1 MNAAEALY
9 QARELGAVFTVSGQ
23 DQVKVSAPLPLPSSL
38 MAGLRAHKL
47 EIVTLLGKEPDYSL
61 TACTCEHSIGG
72 TESKRCG
79 VCGLP
84 MICPTCS
91 RCRGCKLALKFKT
104 VMR

>member
-1 MNAAEALY
+1 MTATEALRL
-9 QARELGAVFTVSGQ
+9 ARQLGVHFTVSGE
-23 DQVKVSAPLPLPSSL
+23 DQVKVASPLPLPDSL
-38 MAGLRAHKL
+38 LAALRAHKL
-47 EIVTLLGKEPDYSL
+47 EIITLLGEEPDYSL